1 MALENFEKI
10 ELISGTEV
18 VNDTVEPLEDNSNES
33 NEISGETEGN
43 IESLQSKLE
52 TTEIVTDLEMVEG
65 IADYLETVEDIKYEN
80 WCKLSLE
87 QKKDVLNRIEQH
99 VAAIEHRPPL
109 RVDIEEMKPRTLGY
123 QSASQH
129 KIALNS
135 LYVNSN
141 NPNVHRE
148 VIDTI
153 LHEGRH
159 AYQHYN
165 VDVKC
170 IHESAAEVATWR
182 ENFYDPEYKYYQSTG
197 QRIMIRYNDG
207 SVHNVDFRLYYQ
219 QPVETDARNFA
230 KDVMIRLEERG
241 VIAREAEC
249 NQKQEIS
256 NINTEGTH
264 ANGNKP
270 LDTADLHESLQPL
283 PPPKVEL
290 TQETKAVMEFMQK
303 MENNEVGP
311 NDKLLGTTSGY
322 PIWDNT
328 HDKFMSMELLDDNIK
343 VYKDAGTGR
352 LFVQTST
359 GYTSPLEKTNLWKP
373 EGFSYAYRDIF
384 GNDVAVK
391 TIKTM
396 E

>member
-1 MALENFEKI
+1 MTFENLEKI
-10 ELISGTEV
+10 ETISDSEIV
-18 VNDTVEPLEDNSNES
+18 KDSVESLDDNTNETNES
-33 NEISGETEGN
+33 YSEIEGSL
-43 IESLQSKLE
+43 ESLQSKLE

-65 IADYLETVEDIKYEN
+65 IADYLETVEEIKFEN

-99 VAAIEHRPPL
+99 VAAIEHRPAL
-109 RVDIEEMKPRTLGY
+109 RVDIEEMKPKTMGY
-123 QSASQH
+123 QSASRH

-170 IHESAAEVATWR
+170 IHESAAEVSTWR
-182 ENFYDPEYKYYQSTG
+182 ENFYDPELKYYQSTG

-207 SVHNVDFRLYYQ
+207 RLHNVDYRLYYQ

-230 KDVMIRLEERG
+230 KDIMIRLEKKG
-241 VIAREAEC
+241 VVASEAVY
-249 NQKQEIS
+249 NQKGEIS
-256 NINTEGTH
+256 GTNVEGVHPKEIRNIES
-264 ANGNKP
+264 
-270 LDTADLHESLQPL
+270 ADIHESLRPL
-283 PPPKVEL
+283 APPNVKKSPEA
-290 TQETKAVMEFMQK
+290 KAFVDFLRK

-322 PIWDNT
+322 LMWNNKNDRP
-328 HDKFMSMELLDDNIK
+328 FSGELLDDK
-343 VYKDAGTGR
+343 VKVLKDAGTGS

-359 GYTSPLEKTNLWKP
+359 GYTARLENTERWKQ
-373 EGFSYAYRDIF
+373 EGFFYVYRDIF

-391 TIKTM
+391 TIKPM
-396 E
+396 K

>member
-1 MALENFEKI
+1 MTFENLEKI
-10 ELISGTEV
+10 ETISDSEIV
-18 VNDTVEPLEDNSNES
+18 KDSVESLDDNTNETNES
-33 NEISGETEGN
+33 YSEIEGSL
-43 IESLQSKLE
+43 ESLQSKLE

-65 IADYLETVEDIKYEN
+65 IADYLETVEEIKFEN

-99 VAAIEHRPPL
+99 VAAIEHRPAL
-109 RVDIEEMKPRTLGY
+109 RVDIEEMKPKTMGY
-123 QSASQH
+123 QSASRH

-170 IHESAAEVATWR
+170 IHESAAEVSTWR
-182 ENFYDPEYKYYQSTG
+182 ENFYDPELKYYQSTG

-207 SVHNVDFRLYYQ
+207 RLHNVDYRLYYQ

-230 KDVMIRLEERG
+230 KDIMIRLEKKG
-241 VIAREAEC
+241 VVASEAVY
-249 NQKQEIS
+249 NQKGEIS
-256 NINTEGTH
+256 GTNVEGVHPKEIRNIES
-264 ANGNKP
+264 
-270 LDTADLHESLQPL
+270 ADIHESLRPL
-283 PPPKVEL
+283 APPNVEKSP
-290 TQETKAVMEFMQK
+290 EAKAFVDFLRK

-322 PIWDNT
+322 LMWNNKNDRP
-328 HDKFMSMELLDDNIK
+328 FSGELLDDK
-343 VYKDAGTGR
+343 VKVLKDAGTGS

-359 GYTSPLEKTNLWKP
+359 GYTARLENTERWKQ
-373 EGFSYAYRDIF
+373 EGFFYVYRDIF

-391 TIKTM
+391 TIKPM
-396 E
+396 K

>member
-1 MALENFEKI
+1 MTFENLEKI
-10 ELISGTEV
+10 ETISDSEIV
-18 VNDTVEPLEDNSNES
+18 KDSVESLDDNTNETNES
-33 NEISGETEGN
+33 YSEIEGSL
-43 IESLQSKLE
+43 ESLQSKLE

-65 IADYLETVEDIKYEN
+65 IADYLETVEEIKFEN
-80 WCKLSLE
+80 WSKLSLE

-99 VAAIEHRPPL
+99 VAAIEHRPAL
-109 RVDIEEMKPRTLGY
+109 RVDIEEMKPKTMGY
-123 QSASQH
+123 QSASRH

-170 IHESAAEVATWR
+170 IHESAAEVSTWR
-182 ENFYDPEYKYYQSTG
+182 ENFYDPELKYYQSTG

-207 SVHNVDFRLYYQ
+207 RLHNVDYRLYYQ

-230 KDVMIRLEERG
+230 KDIMIRLEKKG
-241 VIAREAEC
+241 VVASEAVY
-249 NQKQEIS
+249 NQKGEIS
-256 NINTEGTH
+256 GTNVEGVHPKEIRNIES
-264 ANGNKP
+264 
-270 LDTADLHESLQPL
+270 ADIHESLRPL
-283 PPPKVEL
+283 APPNVEKSP
-290 TQETKAVMEFMQK
+290 EAKAFVDFLRK

-322 PIWDNT
+322 LMWNNKNDRP
-328 HDKFMSMELLDDNIK
+328 FSGELLDDK
-343 VYKDAGTGR
+343 VKVLKDAGTGS

-359 GYTSPLEKTNLWKP
+359 GYTARLENTERWKQ
-373 EGFSYAYRDIF
+373 EGFFYVYRDIF

-391 TIKTM
+391 TIKPM
-396 E
+396 K